1 MPRPRMAYFS
11 QICGSAAHTCEKHR
25 KYAYL
30 KKYQKYKY
38 ISKIDKQKKKKNKV
52 RHTVAPTK
60 ID

>member
-38 ISKIDKQKKKKNKV
+38 ISKIDKQKKKKKQS
-52 RHTVAPTK
+52 
-60 ID
+60 